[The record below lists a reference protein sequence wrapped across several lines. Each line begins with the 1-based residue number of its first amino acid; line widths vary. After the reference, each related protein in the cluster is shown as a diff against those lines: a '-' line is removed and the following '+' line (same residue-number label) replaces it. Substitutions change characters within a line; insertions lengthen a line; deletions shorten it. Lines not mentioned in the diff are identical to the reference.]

1 MKSKIIFAVM
11 LLFIVASISFA
22 SAADNQ
28 TEITA
33 ADSTDEVLNVP
44 DTGNLTELKGE
55 IENNPQN
62 YTLTKDYSY
71 DPTAD
76 DGFDK
81 ITIDKENYVLDGQG
95 RTIDA
100 KGSAKFFEI
109 TAENVTL
116 KNIIFK
122 NGAANNGSVT
132 FLKAGTLDNCSMIN
146 CSSVGGM
153 PGAWFNDGGNV
164 TDCVFEN
171 VVGTTYGAL
180 FANGTVAIDGCT
192 FTANRAAS
200 GNGGA
205 IYSKTSVTV
214 KNSRFKNN
222 RANYG
227 GAICGIGDA
236 NVYGC
241 EFESNLA
248 ANDGGAVYLPKGS
261 VENCTFKENHATSE
275 GGALA
280 LTQTGNVINSSFYKN
295 TAGIKGGAFTSRD
308 GKVTL
313 NGCNFTNNAAVQGG
327 ASYISNDAEITDCD
341 FAENGANEGG
351 AIYAKNMKDDISG
364 CAFNDNNGEDGGA
377 IFIDS
382 TFTGKIKDSNFTDNF
397 ARNQGGAILTKVAL
411 EVNQTTFTKNL
422 ANTGAGICSYGNLK
436 VSNSEFSENE
446 ATDRT
451 NNVALMGNA
460 ELTTENVIPEDLT
473 PYKPV
478 KIEITNVTTEIVYG
492 DTVVITLEATC
503 EGQPI
508 SGTLFA
514 VVDEVKYIGSV
525 FNGKGILEINRLDV
539 GDYTTYVTYVGDDNH
554 TTPEEM
560 VSFSVIKKTLELE
573 ITNITGT
580 DFGNVTQISVNVTG
594 ENITVSQGTVTVT
607 ILGVPYTANVN
618 NGTAT
623 ISIPNLRPG
632 MYAENVIYNG
642 GDNYNSPEA
651 LVEFEIAPE
660 EVAIEVEGITGTT
673 YADKIVLTVNAEGKS
688 ERIYEGRIKVTV
700 NGNEY
705 SAAVV
710 YGVANVEIEGLNEGD
725 YNATIEYDG
734 GDMYSRP
741 SIDYAFTVL
750 PRDVE
755 IKAVYENITYGDIA
769 EIVIIL
775 NSSDY
780 TIDEGRIA
788 LTLNGATYYRDVVYG
803 MAAFSFPDLKLATYP
818 IEISF
823 EGGDNYNSQPLDI
836 ELNVSQKILEL
847 EIINITGTGYA
858 ENTEINVRVTGD
870 NIVVNEGG
878 VKITINGNP
887 YTGLVNNG
895 IATISIPNLKP
906 GEYSGNV
913 TYDGGANYNN
923 PTQFVEFEIDPCYV
937 ALEVVNITGT
947 TYADTL
953 VMTVNVTS
961 DIEKIYDGTVTVS
974 INGRDYEADV
984 SYGVAKVEIKG
995 LDVGDYFAE
1004 ITYDGGDT
1012 YLAPPIYTIFPID
1025 ARKVDLEVVYENI
1038 TYTDTAEITVNLLA
1052 DGYIINEGG
1061 IYISIDEDIRYVP
1074 VEDGSATLKLS
1085 GLKAGTYN
1093 IGAMFNGGKN
1103 YNTGY
1108 ESAILNVSKLNV
1120 SLTVIAGNI
1129 TYGDTA
1135 MIALV
1140 VSGEREVNEGTVSA
1154 RVAGILY
1161 TSEVK
1166 EGVAVIAVPY
1176 LNAGT
1181 YKGNVT
1187 FKADDNYNMPS
1198 EAYEFTVE
1206 KATPALTVDYLVNIT
1221 YGDTM
1226 TFTANLTSNGKPVET
1241 GYVVVTLGSKSYR
1254 AYVENGIAVVEIP
1267 NLDANLYTGELT
1279 YSGTDN
1285 FNSTS
1290 QSVLFNVARADT
1302 VIIDVSIAG
1311 NIYGDVVEIT
1321 ANVTSARG
1329 ALNVGTVSI
1338 PINGKYYTAKV
1349 ANGIGTIYVPDLDA
1363 GFYESTIAFD
1373 GGPNYNS
1380 AEREVAFEVAKK
1392 IVTIRPEYANITYSE
1407 TAKIIVHVTSGSEN
1421 MTVGNITATING
1433 RTIKAPVQNGIATIY
1448 IAGLDVGTYDVDLA
1462 FDGGPNYIKPSETIA
1477 LNVAQKLVTLMVDS
1491 LNYAYGDTI
1500 IINVNVTSGKDL
1512 INEGTVF
1519 MSLNGA
1525 DYSSPVKNG
1534 TATFNVGIF
1543 ELGTYTG
1550 IVDFYG
1556 GNNYNQPS
1564 SKFIFNVI
1572 KRNALIEAKDAK
1584 YVINYNYEYNFVL
1597 KDSTGTAIAN
1607 EKVLVYLNSEF
1618 LGEYTTSQD
1627 GKVAVKMTT
1636 KILKAAK
1643 SGAKSLVMQ
1652 FSNVHYNPTSKTVRV
1667 NIYKE
1672 ITKVTAKKK
1681 TFKLSLKTKK
1691 YTMTLK
1697 NKRNKV
1703 LKDKKVILKVKGK
1716 TYKAKTNSKGK
1727 ATFKITKLNKK
1738 GTFNAVVKYKGSSYY
1753 QKKKKKVKITVK

>member
-28 TEITA
+28 TDITA
-33 ADSTDEVLNVP
+33 VDSTDEVLNVP

-62 YTLTKDYSY
+62 YTLTKEYSY

-76 DGFDK
+76 VGFDK
-81 ITIDKENYVLDGQG
+81 ITIDKGNYVLDGQG
-95 RTIDA
+95 HTIDA
-100 KGSAKFFEI
+100 KGSMKFFEI

-171 VVGTTYGAL
+171 VVGTKYGAL

-192 FTANRAAS
+192 FTSNRAGS
-200 GNGGA
+200 GDGGA
-205 IYSKTSVTV
+205 IYAVTSVTV

-227 GAICGIGDA
+227 GAICGVGDA

-241 EFESNLA
+241 EFESNSA
-248 ANDGGAVYLPKGS
+248 ANDGGAVYLTKGS
-261 VENCTFKENHATSE
+261 VENCTFTENHATSE

-280 LTQTGNVINSSFYKN
+280 LTQAGEAINSSFYKN

-313 NGCNFTNNAAVQGG
+313 DGSSFIGNTAVQGG
-327 ASYISNDAEITDCD
+327 AAYISNDAKITDCD

-351 AIYAKNMKDDISG
+351 AIYAKDMKDDISG

-411 EVNQTTFTKNL
+411 ELNQTIFTKNL

-446 ATDRT
+446 AKDLT

-460 ELTTENVIPEDLT
+460 ELTTENVTPEDLT

-478 KIEITNVTTEIVYG
+478 KLEITNVTTEIVYG

-539 GDYTTYVTYVGDDNH
+539 GDYTTYVTYVGDDAH

-594 ENITVSQGTVTVT
+594 ANITVSQGTVTVT
-607 ILGVPYTANVN
+607 IDGVPYTANVN

-642 GDNYNSPEA
+642 GDNYNSPEV

-660 EVAIEVEGITGTT
+660 EVAIEVEGIEGTT
-673 YADKIVLTVNAEGKS
+673 YADTIVITVNAAGKS
-688 ERIYEGRIKVTV
+688 GRIYEGRIKVTV

-710 YGVANVEIEGLNEGD
+710 YGVANVEIEGLNKGD

-741 SIDYAFTVL
+741 SIDYAFTVS

-755 IKAVYENITYGDIA
+755 IEAIYENITYGDTA
-769 EIVIIL
+769 EILVGLI
-775 NSSDY
+775 SGDY

-788 LTLNGATYYRDVVYG
+788 LTLNGATYYRDVEDG
-803 MAAFSFPDLKLATYP
+803 MAAFNFTDLKLATYP

-836 ELNVSQKILEL
+836 ELDVSQKVLEL
-847 EIINITGTGYA
+847 EIISITGTGYA
-858 ENTEINVRVTGD
+858 ENTEITALVTGA

-937 ALEVVNITGT
+937 TLEVVNITGT

-961 DIEKIYDGTVTVS
+961 DIEKIYDGTVTVT

-984 SYGVAKVEIKG
+984 SYGVANVKIEG

-1004 ITYDGGDT
+1004 ISYDGGDT
-1012 YLAPPIYTIFPID
+1012 YYASPIEIEFPID
-1025 ARKVDLEVVYENI
+1025 TRKVDLEIVYENI
-1038 TYTDTAEITVNLLA
+1038 TYTDTAEITVNLLS

-1061 IYISIDEDIRYVP
+1061 VYISIDEDIRYVP
-1074 VEDGSATLKLS
+1074 VVGGSATLKLS

-1093 IGAMFNGGKN
+1093 VGAMFNGGKN
-1103 YNTGY
+1103 YNTGFKNV
-1108 ESAILNVSKLNV
+1108 ILNVSQINV
-1120 SLTVIAGNI
+1120 SLEILTMNI
-1129 TYGDTA
+1129 TYGSTA
-1135 MIALV
+1135 VLTVLV
-1140 VSGEREVNEGTVSA
+1140 TGDRQVNEGTVSTI
-1154 RVAGILY
+1154 VAGIRY
-1161 TSEVK
+1161 SSQVK
-1166 EGVAVIAVPY
+1166 GGIAIINIPY

-1181 YKGNVT
+1181 YPATMT
-1187 FKADDNYNMPS
+1187 FTADANYNATS
-1198 EAYEFTVE
+1198 KDYEINVA
-1206 KATPALTVDYLVNIT
+1206 KATPELTVDYVMNIT
-1221 YGDTM
+1221 YGDIM
-1226 TFTANLTSNGKPVET
+1226 TFTANLTSKGKPVET
-1241 GYVVVTLGSKSYR
+1241 GYVEVALGSKSYR

-1267 NLDANLYTGELT
+1267 DLDANLYTGELT

-1349 ANGIGTIYVPDLDA
+1349 VNGIGTIYIPDLDA
-1363 GFYESTIAFD
+1363 GFYDSTITFD
-1373 GGPNYNS
+1373 GGSNYNS
-1380 AEREVAFEVAKK
+1380 AERQVEFEVAKK
-1392 IVTIRPEYANITYSE
+1392 IVTIKPEYANITYSE

-1421 MTVGNITATING
+1421 MTVGNITATVKDRVI
-1433 RTIKAPVQNGIATIY
+1433 RAPVQNGIATIY
-1448 IAGLDVGTYDVDLA
+1448 IAGLDVGTYAVDLA
-1462 FDGGPNYIKPSETIA
+1462 YDGGPNYIKPSETIA
-1477 LNVAQKLVTLMVDS
+1477 LNVAQKLVTLRVDS
-1491 LNYAYGDTI
+1491 LNYPYGDAI
-1500 IINVNVTSGKDL
+1500 IINVNVTSGSDL
-1512 INEGTVF
+1512 INEGTIY
-1519 MSLNGA
+1519 MTLNGA

-1550 IVDFYG
+1550 IVAFEG
-1556 GNNYNQPS
+1556 GDNYNQPS
-1564 SKFIFNVI
+1564 SRFIFNVI
-1572 KRNALIEAKDAK
+1572 KRNAIIEAKDAR
-1584 YVINYNYEYNFVL
+1584 YVINYNYEYPFVL
-1597 KDSTGTAIAN
+1597 KDSTGEAIAN
-1607 EKVLVYLNSEF
+1607 EKLLVYLNGEF
-1618 LGEYTTSQD
+1618 LGEYTTAQNGS
-1627 GKVAVKMTT
+1627 VIVKMTT

-1667 NIYKE
+1667 IIYKE
-1672 ITKVTAKKK
+1672 KTKLTAKKK

-1691 YTMTLK
+1691 YTITLK
-1697 NKRNKV
+1697 DSKNKV
-1703 LKDKKVILKVKGK
+1703 LKKKNVTMKVKGK
-1716 TYKAKTNSKGK
+1716 TYKATTNSKGK
-1727 ATFKITKLNKK
+1727 ATFKITKLTKK
-1738 GTFNAVVKYKGSSYY
+1738 GTFNARVKYKGSSYY
-1753 QKKKKKVKITVK
+1753 RASSQLVKIKVK